1 MTDDAR
7 TIRHDYFRT
16 TSRVTTLF
24 CYGYDYFIFVSLRVR
39 ASFIFH
45 PHTPPRVVRT
55 MRASPARVG
64 LAPRARPR
72 RTVRPRRGG
81 RAAPTRA
88 LITTETEA
96 FDAFMKS
103 ASMRSRVALG
113 RGENGRGLFTTA
125 PAGWKAVELLLEVPL
140 DVCIVCPV
148 GRGLATGT
156 DATAKKIVGAWEK
169 RNRPVPDAI
178 KDLMF
183 SKDEDDREL
192 AVVLWLLF
200 ATRAGGD
207 IWEAYAAW
215 LPTAANGLPSTLLAT
230 DEELAST
237 QNEALVRR
245 AREVRSLV
253 SLAFDRV
260 PFGAVPGKLTPDDLR
275 WGYALVTSR
284 AIAAEV
290 GADEEGGADDTQ
302 VAVLAP
308 CVDMANHVDIANV
321 TALKKIGA
329 SDGGGLKGAY
339 WRVVTGGS
347 VDGGGGACCLET
359 NRPIQG
365 ADEEVTI
372 SYQPDASNDELMESY
387 GFSLRG
393 NRNDRLGGA
402 NITLRLGA
410 FRQAMEESGVLGGST
425 PEEDVRRI
433 IAVTA
438 SACGGIPPGREL
450 VADDDWTLEGDD
462 IQRELDDAV
471 KLGEAW
477 ERELDAFAT
486 TLEED
491 EAELL
496 ENRKYTTAFGRA
508 AVEYRAERKRLLGV
522 GLGALSAYVDWLCAD
537 DDEEG

>member
-1 MTDDAR
+1 M
-7 TIRHDYFRT
+7 
-16 TSRVTTLF
+16 
-24 CYGYDYFIFVSLRVR
+24 
-39 ASFIFH
+39 
-45 PHTPPRVVRT
+45 
-55 MRASPARVG
+55 
-64 LAPRARPR
+64 
-72 RTVRPRRGG
+72 
-81 RAAPTRA
+81 
-88 LITTETEA
+88 
-96 FDAFMKS
+96 
-103 ASMRSRVALG
+103 
-113 RGENGRGLFTTA
+113 
-125 PAGWKAVELLLEVPL
+125 
-140 DVCIVCPV
+140 
-148 GRGLATGT
+148 
-156 DATAKKIVGAWEK
+156 
-169 RNRPVPDAI
+169 PDAI

-245 AREVRSLV
+245 AREARSLV

-410 FRQAMEESGVLGGST
+410 FRQAMEESGVLGWIDARRGCSQNNCRHGIC
-425 PEEDVRRI
+425 VRRN
-433 IAVTA
+433 T
-438 SACGGIPPGREL
+438 SGKRTRGR
-450 VADDDWTLEGDD
+450 
-462 IQRELDDAV
+462 R
-471 KLGEAW
+471 
-477 ERELDAFAT
+477 RLDAGRRRHPARVGRRR
-486 TLEED
+486 
-491 EAELL
+491 EA
-496 ENRKYTTAFGRA
+496 RR
-508 AVEYRAERKRLLGV
+508 GV
-522 GLGALSAYVDWLCAD
+522 GARVGRLCHDA
-537 DDEEG
+537 GRR